1 MDDQVINNVPK
12 RPVLIEIKEMRNV
25 SQPFQR
31 GVEKSTKDDPEKEKK
46 KQRKLKN
53 QTYQLKA
60 HDGKRLLKIILL
72 FLDQG
77 PFVRGLFEVNKFTLH
92 GAYLTPAEPNTF
104 VIDQPEQIVSLY
116 TDRYSAPLKEEYQ
129 MLQGLPIKYT
139 SAPRFVFLN
148 DRATEEGEHQEKE

>member
-1 MDDQVINNVPK
+1 M
-12 RPVLIEIKEMRNV
+12 
-25 SQPFQR
+25 
-31 GVEKSTKDDPEKEKK
+31 
-46 KQRKLKN
+46 
-53 QTYQLKA
+53 
-60 HDGKRLLKIILL
+60 
-72 FLDQG
+72 
-77 PFVRGLFEVNKFTLH
+77 NKFTLH